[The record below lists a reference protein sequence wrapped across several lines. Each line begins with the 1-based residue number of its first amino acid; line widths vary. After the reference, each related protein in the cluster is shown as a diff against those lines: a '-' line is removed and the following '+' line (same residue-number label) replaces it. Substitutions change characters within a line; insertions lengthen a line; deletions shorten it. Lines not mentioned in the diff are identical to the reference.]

1 MAERAHLETGL
12 AFLLTAGLLY
22 LTQRALHRN
31 LQLALHRLARD
42 PEAALVLYWALLFPG
57 VLLHELSHWIAALLL
72 GIRRYRFVFWP
83 RRMGGRIR
91 LGAVQLEEG
100 DPFRMSV
107 IGAAPLLTG
116 IGVIALMGGAEPS
129 TPSSGLALWASAAQ
143 ALQGLLQRE
152 GGGALLYLLFAV
164 GNAMWP
170 SPSDRAAWP
179 AVGIAGGALLGLLL
193 LAGPSSLLPA
203 LAGVAVH
210 LLSRLTPLFAL
221 LLAVDL
227 PVLILLLALNRLLS
241 R

>member
-91 LGAVQLEEG
+91 LG
-100 DPFRMSV
+100 RCSWRR
-107 IGAAPLLTG
+107 G
-116 IGVIALMGGAEPS
+116 IPS
-129 TPSSGLALWASAAQ
+129 G
-143 ALQGLLQRE
+143 
-152 GGGALLYLLFAV
+152 
-164 GNAMWP
+164 
-170 SPSDRAAWP
+170 
-179 AVGIAGGALLGLLL
+179 
-193 LAGPSSLLPA
+193 
-203 LAGVAVH
+203 
-210 LLSRLTPLFAL
+210 
-221 LLAVDL
+221 
-227 PVLILLLALNRLLS
+227 
-241 R
+241 